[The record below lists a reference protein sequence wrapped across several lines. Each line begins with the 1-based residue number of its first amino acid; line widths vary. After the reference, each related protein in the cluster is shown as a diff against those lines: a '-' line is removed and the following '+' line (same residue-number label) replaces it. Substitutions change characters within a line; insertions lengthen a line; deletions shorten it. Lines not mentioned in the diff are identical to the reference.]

1 MLKKK
6 QLILEPKSAPQ
17 EKPTPTFLREDYP
30 FKAIGDAFTELDS
43 LEPSTV
49 YEIKCP
55 DCEMSIRSQGVNIK
69 KTFER
74 LQATGCIGCGK
85 KELIVRKVDMS
96 SAASS

>member
-55 DCEMSIRSQGVNIK
+55 DCEMSIRSQGVNK
-69 KTFER
+69 KNIR
-74 LQATGCIGCGK
+74 
-85 KELIVRKVDMS
+85 
-96 SAASS
+96 AASGDWLHRLWKKGTDCP